1 MFEEKR
7 SFLSPFTTVEGGFV
21 IIVLKVAREE
31 AFFGL
36 IGREAK
42 VEEKNSFFSERND
55 FLTKYILC
63 NNSFL
68 FNKTNIFCVVVN

>member
-31 AFFGL
+31 AFFWFDWT
-36 IGREAK
+36 R
-42 VEEKNSFFSERND
+42 SEG
-55 FLTKYILC
+55 
-63 NNSFL
+63 
-68 FNKTNIFCVVVN
+68 